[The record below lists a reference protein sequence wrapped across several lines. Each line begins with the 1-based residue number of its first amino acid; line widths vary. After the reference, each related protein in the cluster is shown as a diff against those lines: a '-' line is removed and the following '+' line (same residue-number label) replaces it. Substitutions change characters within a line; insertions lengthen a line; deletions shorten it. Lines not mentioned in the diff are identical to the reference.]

1 MPGQILG
8 VLGTLLVV
16 VVVARHGPVHGGQAR
31 PLPAAG
37 PRAVAGAVLVDEVCA
52 GRPPQPRVLQVILKN
67 RLLSINFAC
76 LIKKN
81 HYKVLC

>member
-31 PLPAAG
+31 PLPAAAAG

-67 RLLSINFAC
+67 RLLSS
-76 LIKKN
+76 
-81 HYKVLC
+81 YE